1 MTQYDNTNSGAI
13 FPAREKKSE
22 KHPDMTGSLNVNGV
36 EYYVSA
42 WTKVSKQGNKF
53 LSLSVNPKQQ
63 VAQQAIQQA
72 KPAIPGDRQ
81 VNVMESYNV
90 PEDFEDDLPF

>member
-1 MTQYDNTNSGAI
+1 MQYDNTNSGAI

-22 KHPDMTGSLNVNGV
+22 KHPDMTGSLNVGGV
-36 EYYVSA
+36 EYYVSG
-42 WTKVSKQGNKF
+42 WTKVSQKGQKF

-63 VAQQAIQQA
+63 VAQKAVQQA
-72 KPAIPGDRQ
+72 KSTIPGDRQ